1 MSRMSIVL
9 VAVLAVAFVAS
20 VVYAEAEAIEAPKA
34 ATLEGKVL
42 KAADDKGVVQVL
54 PAGKTDEKDAV
65 AVTTN
70 DKTVVTLDGKEAKV
84 ADLKVGLAV
93 VVTHVEKVA
102 SKIEAKT
109 PEAPKKAE

>member
-20 VVYAEAEAIEAPKA
+20 VVYAEAEAPKA